1 MRGAYRVACG
11 LADDVSPPPLRAAS
25 SRFPASTRRR
35 FSAAAF
41 ILMTQDMRAR
51 LTSGCDAHFETGK
64 MMIRI
69 GCGIYGNSLSF
80 QLMYVCVAGL
90 RFLRERLA
98 ACTLLFCLAFIDQL
112 ASTECVQSHGNKLS
126 SMLPEHDCSSAVCRE
141 SITRKSL
148 RSLPPEFFVCSLW
161 YMLMSLGLLL
171 GVNSR

>member
-1 MRGAYRVACG
+1 MNSFVHDLRELSVFDRQTDFIIIPGYAG
-11 LADDVSPPPLRAAS
+11 LSV
-25 SRFPASTRRR
+25 
-35 FSAAAF
+35 
-41 ILMTQDMRAR
+41 
-51 LTSGCDAHFETGK
+51 TSK
-64 MMIRI
+64 RWLI

-90 RFLRERLA
+90 RFLRERFA
-98 ACTLLFCLAFIDQL
+98 ACTLLFCLAYIDQL

>member
-1 MRGAYRVACG
+1 MRGPYRVACG
-11 LADDVSPPPLRAAS
+11 LDDDVSPLPLRADS
-25 SRFPASTRRR
+25 SRFPVSARRR
-35 FSAAAF
+35 FLCRSFHSHDAGYEGA
-41 ILMTQDMRAR
+41 LDQWLRRALR
-51 LTSGCDAHFETGK
+51 DRKDDDSD
-64 MMIRI
+64 R
-69 GCGIYGNSLSF
+69 
-80 QLMYVCVAGL
+80 LMYVCVAGL

-98 ACTLLFCLAFIDQL
+98 ACTLLFCLAYIDQL

>member
-1 MRGAYRVACG
+1 M
-11 LADDVSPPPLRAAS
+11 LRAGLLTTS
-25 SRFPASTRRR
+25 LLFRFALIHLVFLQVLAAA

-98 ACTLLFCLAFIDQL
+98 ACTLLFCLAYIDQL
-112 ASTECVQSHGNKLS
+112 ASTECVKSPLS
-126 SMLPEHDCSSAVCRE
+126 RQ
-141 SITRKSL
+141 
-148 RSLPPEFFVCSLW
+148 
-161 YMLMSLGLLL
+161 
-171 GVNSR
+171 